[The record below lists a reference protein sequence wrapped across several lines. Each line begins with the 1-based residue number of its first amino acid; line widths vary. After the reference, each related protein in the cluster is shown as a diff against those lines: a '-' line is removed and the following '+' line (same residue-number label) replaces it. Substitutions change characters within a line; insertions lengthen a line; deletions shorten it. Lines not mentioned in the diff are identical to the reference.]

1 MKFKQK
7 GKPMKSLNKILVALG
22 CIGLV
27 SCMSDSQL
35 KDKMTKVL
43 KENPQIVI
51 DSIKENPADYI
62 MAIQEAA
69 KGAQGELAK
78 KREEAEQKKL
88 EATYDNPLKP
98 VIRDDEAIRGNKN
111 APLTLV
117 EYSDFECPF
126 CARGFNTV
134 MELLKKYGDNIR
146 FVYKHLP
153 LSFHKQAMASSQ
165 YYEALRVQNP
175 ELAFKFHDELYKN
188 QSKIKTGEK
197 YFKSVAKKLGANMA
211 KLKKDVKS
219 KAVEERIQ
227 ADLKEAA
234 KFGMQGTPGFILNG
248 VPVKGA
254 YPTSHF
260 VGIVEELKKRG
271 KVKL

>member
-1 MKFKQK
+1 MLN
-7 GKPMKSLNKILVALG
+7 LNKIFIVAG
-22 CIGLV
+22 CFALA

-35 KDKMTKVL
+35 KDKVTKVL

-62 MAIQEAA
+62 MAIQDAA
-69 KGAQGELAK
+69 KNAQGELAK
-78 KREEAEQKKL
+78 KREQEEQKKL
-88 EATYDNPLKP
+88 EATYDKPLTP
-98 VIRDDEAIRGNKN
+98 EIRSDESFRGPKD

-134 MELLKKYGDNIR
+134 MELIKKYGDNIR

-165 YYEALRVQNP
+165 YYEALRLQNP
-175 ELAFKFHDELYKN
+175 EFAFQFHDELYKN
-188 QSKIKTGEK
+188 QSKIKSGEK
-197 YFKSVAKKLGANMA
+197 FFQSVAKKIGANMA
-211 KLKKDVKS
+211 KLQEDVKS
-219 KAVEERIQ
+219 KAVQERID

>member
-1 MKFKQK
+1 MMKN
-7 GKPMKSLNKILVALG
+7 LNKFFVIVG
-22 CIGLV
+22 CLGLV

-35 KDKMTKVL
+35 KDKMTKIL
-43 KENPQIVI
+43 KENPQIVV

-62 MAIQEAA
+62 VAIQEAA
-69 KGAQGELAK
+69 KNAQGAIAK
-78 KREEAEQKKL
+78 KKQEEEKKKL

-98 VIRDDEAIRGNKN
+98 VIRADEAIRGNKN

-126 CARGFNTV
+126 CSRGFNTV
-134 MELLKKYGDNIR
+134 MELIQKYGDNIR

-153 LSFHKQAMASSQ
+153 LSFHKQAMISSQ
-165 YYEALRVQNP
+165 YYEALRVQNH
-175 ELAFKFHDELYKN
+175 ELAFKFHDEIYKN
-188 QSKIKTGEK
+188 QSKLKTGEK
-197 YFKSVAKKLGANMA
+197 FLKSVAKKLGADMA

-219 KAVEERIQ
+219 KAIQDRID

-248 VPVKGA
+248 IPVKGA

-260 VGIVEELKKRG
+260 VGIVDELKKRG

>member
-1 MKFKQK
+1 MFK
-7 GKPMKSLNKILVALG
+7 LNKIIVVIG
-22 CIGLV
+22 CLGLV
-27 SCMSDSQL
+27 SCMSESQL

-43 KENPQIVI
+43 KDNPQIVI

-62 MAIQEAA
+62 MAIQDAA
-69 KGAQGELAK
+69 KNAQGELAK
-78 KREEAEQKKL
+78 KREQEEQKKL
-88 EATYDNPLKP
+88 EATYDNPLNP
-98 VIRDDEAIRGNKN
+98 EIRSDESFRGPKD

-134 MELLKKYGDNIR
+134 MELIKKYGDNIR

-153 LSFHKQAMASSQ
+153 LSFHKQAMVSSQ
-165 YYEALRVQNP
+165 YYEALRLQNP
-175 ELAFKFHDELYKN
+175 EFAFKFHDELYKN
-188 QSKIKTGEK
+188 QSKIKSGEK
-197 YFKSVAKKLGANMA
+197 FFKSVAKKIGANMS

-219 KAVEERIQ
+219 KAVQDRID

>member
-1 MKFKQK
+1 MLK
-7 GKPMKSLNKILVALG
+7 LNKFFIVVGCFALA
-22 CIGLV
+22 

-35 KDKMTKVL
+35 KDKVTKVL

-62 MAIQEAA
+62 MAIQDAA
-69 KGAQGELAK
+69 KNAQGELAK
-78 KREEAEQKKL
+78 KREEAEKKKL
-88 EATYDNPLKP
+88 EATYDNPLTP
-98 VIRDDEAIRGNKN
+98 EIRSDESFRGPKN

-134 MELLKKYGDNIR
+134 MELLKKYGNNIR

-165 YYEALRVQNP
+165 YYEALRLQNP

-188 QSKIKTGEK
+188 QSKIKSGEK
-197 YFKSVAKKLGANMA
+197 FFKSVAKKIGANMS
-211 KLKKDVKS
+211 KLQKDIKS
-219 KAVEERIQ
+219 KAVQERID